1 MGGIVLV
8 TGGCRSGKS
17 ALVQR
22 LAESLPMPR
31 VFVATG
37 VALDQEMVARIEQHQ
52 KARVAGGWSTLEE
65 PYDPAAALRA
75 APADAV
81 VVVDCLAVWMGNLMW
96 EAGMRETDAPRAA
109 TAAVTPSAVPAAAK
123 PSAASLSEA
132 DAVERCE
139 GIVEACRQRSG
150 LTIFVTNEV
159 GLGVVPESP
168 AGRRYRDLLGRCNQT
183 MAEAAEMV
191 VLMVSGLPL
200 VLKSPSG
207 EGRDLRKAVCDDYE
221 AIERHVHELAR

>member
-22 LAESLPMPR
+22 LAESLPLPR
-31 VFVATG
+31 VFVATS

-52 KARVAGGWSTLEE
+52 KARAAGGWSTLEE

-96 EAGMRETDAPRAA
+96 EAGMKDTDAPTATSAAA
-109 TAAVTPSAVPAAAK
+109 TSTAAA
-123 PSAASLSEA
+123 LSEA
-132 DAVERCE
+132 DVVERCE

-200 VLKSPSG
+200 VLKNPG
-207 EGRDLRKAVCDDYE
+207 GGARDSRKAVCDEYE
-221 AIERHVHELAR
+221 AIERRVNELAR